1 MLDALV
7 DAVGSARILL
17 LVAYRPEYQHRW
29 GSKSAYTQLRVDP
42 LPHEDAGELLRGLV
56 GEREETFET
65 LRRLLMEWTEGN
77 PFFLEESVRA
87 LVETEA
93 LAGELGAYRLV
104 KPVRSVQVPGT
115 VEELLAA
122 RIDRRP
128 TEEKRLL
135 QLAAVVGKDVSLPV
149 LARVAG
155 VPVESLEPQLRQ
167 LQAAEFLYEKADSAE
182 PQYSFRH
189 ALTHE
194 AAYGTLLE
202 SDRRA
207 IHVLVLEAMEAL
219 YAPRLQEHVEA
230 LGHHALRGEHW
241 DKAVDYL
248 RRAGAKAF
256 GRSTNREAV
265 SYLEEALTALRR
277 LPADRQPPGLAVDLR
292 FELRNALQPLG
303 EFQAMRQHLLEAQE
317 AAAALGDPRRLGR
330 AAAYLADHF
339 RLTGDHAKAIEWGER
354 AHDIAASLG
363 DLALQVNATTYLG
376 QIHLIRGDYRRAIPF
391 FERNVARLVGDLA
404 TERFATPQ
412 PASVHNRTCLTWCL
426 AEVGEFTEGVAHG
439 EKNVQVA
446 ESLGQPSPLVTA
458 YAGIGYLKV
467 LRGDAEQAVAIL
479 EPAVRLARDAERPL
493 WFPRVASGLGHAY
506 ALVGRI
512 PEAIALVEEALGR
525 ALTMRLVNGRSLM
538 QGILAYARMR
548 AGQVDLAAELGRE
561 ALRLAQEQEER
572 GHEAW
577 IRLVLGLIALEQG
590 DPAADEVALEHLRA
604 SLEAASARGM
614 RPLTARTHLALGQAY
629 ARASDRAS
637 AERHLGKAVVLLVEM
652 DMRRWLPDAEAAL
665 RALG

>member
-1 MLDALV
+1 M
-7 DAVGSARILL
+7 
-17 LVAYRPEYQHRW
+17 
-29 GSKSAYTQLRVDP
+29 
-42 LPHEDAGELLRGLV
+42 
-56 GEREETFET
+56 
-65 LRRLLMEWTEGN
+65 
-77 PFFLEESVRA
+77 
-87 LVETEA
+87 
-93 LAGELGAYRLV
+93 
-104 KPVRSVQVPGT
+104 PGT

-194 AAYGTLLE
+194 AAYGILLE

-277 LPADRQPPGLAVDLR
+277 LPAAAPGAGSGDLR

-303 EFQAMRQHLLEAQE
+303 EFQAMRQHLVEAQE

-376 QIHLIRGDYRRAIPF
+376 QIHLIRGDYRRAIGINQVRTPSF
-391 FERNVARLVGDLA
+391 RGAPDCVEIIRMVGPLDEEVRIGGGLLEDEA
-404 TERFATPQ
+404 IPMAPGDEGR
-412 PASVHNRTCLTWCL
+412 RITCLQKPD
-426 AEVGEFTEGVAHG
+426 EVVACGRPRAGHENSCRRHGTSPANMGDGTGVGAR
-439 EKNVQVA
+439 
-446 ESLGQPSPLVTA
+446 SLGVSAGACQGQHIDRTA
-458 YAGIGYLKV
+458 Y
-467 LRGDAEQAVAIL
+467 RH
-479 EPAVRLARDAERPL
+479 RT
-493 WFPRVASGLGHAY
+493 S
-506 ALVGRI
+506 
-512 PEAIALVEEALGR
+512 
-525 ALTMRLVNGRSLM
+525 
-538 QGILAYARMR
+538 
-548 AGQVDLAAELGRE
+548 
-561 ALRLAQEQEER
+561 
-572 GHEAW
+572 
-577 IRLVLGLIALEQG
+577 
-590 DPAADEVALEHLRA
+590 
-604 SLEAASARGM
+604 
-614 RPLTARTHLALGQAY
+614 TARANSEAY
-629 ARASDRAS
+629 
-637 AERHLGKAVVLLVEM
+637 E
-652 DMRRWLPDAEAAL
+652 
-665 RALG
+665 